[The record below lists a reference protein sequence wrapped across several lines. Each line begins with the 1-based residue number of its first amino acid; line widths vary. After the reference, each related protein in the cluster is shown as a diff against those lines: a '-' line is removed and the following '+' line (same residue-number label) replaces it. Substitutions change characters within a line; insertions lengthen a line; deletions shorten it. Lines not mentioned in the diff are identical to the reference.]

1 MTSDSDNSDALN
13 RRSEFA
19 RKTSLENLLGS
30 VNRDLA
36 AAEDKAMSPYRGQSP
51 GHPMIFVMGA
61 ARCGST
67 LFMQWLASLG
77 QFAYPTN
84 VLSRFWAAPITG
96 ARIQK
101 LLFDPE
107 FDFRDELADLK
118 GGTDFVSHHGKTTGA
133 LSPNEFWYFWR
144 RFFSGNDYQSPELLE
159 QTVDTDLL
167 KAEIA
172 GTVDVLDKPF
182 AAKGMI
188 FNENIPFMARHFPN
202 AIFVWIRRQPE
213 YNIQS
218 LLLARERQYGD
229 MRQWY
234 SFKIRDYERLKDLPP
249 VESVSGQVAS
259 IHSSIERGL
268 DGLPDEQKLTVD
280 YEDFCRNPASTYASL
295 AEKLSAHGVD
305 LPEYSGGEHFEVRS
319 EWRLDS
325 VSFRQVRDS
334 WGYMRQRVAEL
345 SEVERLK
352 ENSI

>member
-1 MTSDSDNSDALN
+1 MTSDDNGMQSS
-13 RRSEFA
+13 RQSEFA
-19 RKTSLENLLGS
+19 RKAHLEELLAS

-36 AAEDKAMSPYRGQSP
+36 AAEHEALAPYHSQSLR
-51 GHPMIFVMGA
+51 HPLVFVMGA

-77 QFAYPTN
+77 PFAYPTN

-101 LLFDPE
+101 LLFDPA

-118 GGTDFVSHHGKTTGA
+118 GDTDFVSHHGKTKGA

-144 RFFSGNDYQSPELLE
+144 RFFPGNDYQPPEVLE
-159 QTVDTDLL
+159 KTVDTDLL
-167 KAEIA
+167 KAELA
-172 GTVDVLDKPF
+172 GIVDVFDKPI

-218 LLLARERQYGD
+218 LLFARERQYGD
-229 MRQWY
+229 RSQWY
-234 SFKIRDYERLKDLPP
+234 SFRIRDFERLKDLPP
-249 VESVSGQVAS
+249 IQSVSGQVAS
-259 IHSSIERGL
+259 IHASIEQGL
-268 DGLPDEQKLTVD
+268 SSLPDEQKLTID
-280 YEDFCRNPASTYASL
+280 YEDFCRTPAITYSRL
-295 AEKLSAHGVD
+295 AQKLQAQGLD
-305 LPEYSGGEHFEVRS
+305 LPAYAGSEKFEARN
-319 EWRLDS
+319 EWRLAPI
-325 VSFRQVRDS
+325 SFGEVRDS
-334 WGYMRQRVAEL
+334 WQHARRYITETSEL
-345 SEVERLK
+345 EGSK

>member
-1 MTSDSDNSDALN
+1 MTSAANTYDEPQRQD
-13 RRSEFA
+13 EFA
-19 RKTSLENLLGS
+19 RKESLEQLLGS
-30 VNRDLA
+30 VNHDLA
-36 AAEDKAMSPYRGQSP
+36 SAEHEALSPYGGQSP
-51 GHPMIFVMGA
+51 RHPMIFVMGPP
-61 ARCGST
+61 RCGST

-101 LLFDPE
+101 LLFDPA

-144 RFFSGNDYQSPELLE
+144 RFFPGNDYQSPEVLE
-159 QTVDTDLL
+159 ETVDTDLL
-167 KAEIA
+167 KAELA

-182 AAKGMI
+182 ATKGMI

-234 SFKIRDYERLKDLPP
+234 SFKIRDYDRLKGLPP

-259 IHSSIERGL
+259 IHSSIEQGL
-268 DGLPDEQKLTVD
+268 SNLPNEQKLTVD
-280 YEDFCRNPASTYASL
+280 YEDFCRSPASTYASL
-295 AEKLSAHGVD
+295 AEKLSAHRVEMPAYPGV
-305 LPEYSGGEHFEVRS
+305 ESFAARN
-319 EWRLDS
+319 EWRLQTS
-325 VSFRQVRDS
+325 AAAE
-334 WGYMRQRVAEL
+334 VAKIYAQF
-345 SEVERLK
+345 V
-352 ENSI
+352 